1 MRDFLGVYYKWGL
14 YEKYSYEKTTIEKDV
29 NKLVEGYKKY
39 TGSHVKVQKTPCDTG
54 KNISKSDL
62 EEPYN
67 INKYRSFAGQLI
79 WYTTKVVPDVENAA
93 NVARLFW
100 QCK

>member
-1 MRDFLGVYYKWGL
+1 MDFLGVYYKWGL

-54 KNISKSDL
+54 K
-62 EEPYN
+62 
-67 INKYRSFAGQLI
+67 KY
-79 WYTTKVVPDVENAA
+79 K
-93 NVARLFW
+93 
-100 QCK
+100 